1 MSAAE
6 KFLLAI
12 KLRIAIKSVL
22 KFFVVGDC
30 AGVAA
35 GVATSYLVVG
45 VGVAAGAGAGAGAE
59 PPVSAAYALG
69 VISAKSR
76 VSTNFC
82 IGKG

>member
-1 MSAAE
+1 M
-6 KFLLAI
+6 LAI
-12 KLRIAIKSVL
+12 KLRIAVKSVF
-22 KFFVVGDC
+22 KFFIGAVGV
-30 AGVAA
+30 GVAA
-35 GVATSYLVVG
+35 GVTTSYLVVG
-45 VGVAAGAGAGAGAE
+45 VGVGVAAGTGAGAGAE